1 MSEKVADAKVKLSLE
16 DKLTAPLKHLQ
27 KKFDTLSKTLSHRL
41 SIPRFS
47 AAVKNMTKSLHG
59 VQSALGVAAS
69 RASLFTGVLGLAGGG
84 LIASVTAI
92 TMKTMHLGDSLHHA
106 SRHLGMSVTALQ
118 LWGDAADNS
127 GYSAELF
134 QQSLATLNRRS
145 AQAYAG
151 QKRGIMGFEA
161 LGISVKNASGKLKS
175 NSVLL
180 EEITD
185 KMSKMKNQA
194 QRQHIAALLFG
205 GDGKEMAAMLAQGM
219 APIKELFAKAR
230 KGKWLIG
237 ADVARYAAD
246 LSDKM
251 GAFKKKIGGIASF
264 IGARFMPVI
273 NDMIDAF
280 SRLIDENRDLIQ
292 TTVASW
298 AKTLRKVFNDLLNPT
313 SDLRKGIRDLTER
326 IKGWV
331 CWMEP
336 LIGEITLLKVGLVA
350 LGSFIFGPLIAALA
364 AMSAAFVMLGY
375 TIMTT
380 PIGWILGGIA
390 LLVGAGYLLYKNWDK
405 INGWLATSLT
415 VVGAVVIRLAVAF
428 AGPLFS
434 AIGSVCSA
442 FMRLI
447 ATLMRFIAT
456 LGKSLFS
463 KIVAADKAFIGL
475 ARTLGQSLLSAT
487 RTVCSAFMKLA
498 VTLARTLFSALVSVS
513 SALLSLA
520 ATLISSL
527 LSALTA
533 AASAFISLG
542 IAIMTTPIGWIIGG
556 IAALVGAGYLLYK
569 NWDTVVNFISKLWDS
584 FASLCSNVFGKL
596 FTLFKNFSPLAW
608 IAKKINALIEW
619 LFGVD
624 LMEAGAHLI
633 GSLWD
638 GIKSQWNALSE
649 WFSGMISKLTSWM
662 PNWMKKKLGFNV
674 SINKTS
680 TETIK
685 TFTDETNARA
695 KRMLDTVA
703 VTNTP
708 PEKRK
713 SGFNTSVVETGQMQA
728 TNKVGAFKAPKPITV
743 HKAVEVD
750 ARVTI
755 TNLNISVPNGLKN
768 EIRDA
773 VNQALERYAKQQRL
787 AIASSLSD

>member
-16 DKLTAPLKHLQ
+16 DELTAPLKRVQ
-27 KKFDTLSKTLSHRL
+27 KQFDTLSKTLSLRL

-47 AAVKNMTKSLHG
+47 AAVKNMTSSLKG

-69 RASLFTGVLGLAGGG
+69 RASVFTGVLGLAGGG
-84 LIASVTAI
+84 LVASVTAL

-106 SRHLGMSVTALQ
+106 SRHLNMSVASLQ

-127 GYSAELF
+127 GTSAELF
-134 QQSLATLNRRS
+134 QQSLAVLNRRS

-151 QKRGIMGFEA
+151 QKRGMMGFEA
-161 LGISVKNASGKLKS
+161 LGISVKNTSGKLKS
-175 NSVLL
+175 TSVLL

-205 GDGKEMAAMLAQGM
+205 GDGKEMATMLAQGM

-246 LSDKM
+246 LSDKL

-273 NDMIDAF
+273 NDMIDGF
-280 SRLIDENRDLIQ
+280 SKLIDENRDLIQ

-313 SDLRKGIRDLTER
+313 SDLRKGISDLTER
-326 IKGWV
+326 IKGWFQ
-331 CWMEP
+331 WMEP
-336 LIGEITLLKVGLVA
+336 LIGEITLFKVGLVA

-364 AMSAAFVMLGY
+364 AVGTAFVTLGY
-375 TIMTT
+375 TMMTT

-390 LLVGAGYLLYKNWDK
+390 AVIALCKYWDEIDFRLVA
-405 INGWLATSLT
+405 S
-415 VVGAVVIRLAVAF
+415 LAVIGTAF
-428 AGPLFS
+428 AAL
-434 AIGSVCSA
+434 
-442 FMRLI
+442 R
-447 ATLMRFIAT
+447 
-456 LGKSLFS
+456 
-463 KIVAADKAFIGL
+463 IVMM
-475 ARTLGQSLLSAT
+475 S
-487 RTVCSAFMKLA
+487 
-498 VTLARTLFSALVSVS
+498 
-513 SALLSLA
+513 
-520 ATLISSL
+520 
-527 LSALTA
+527 
-533 AASAFISLG
+533 
-542 IAIMTTPIGWIIGG
+542 TPIGWIIGG
-556 IAALVGAGYLLYK
+556 ITVLIATGYLLYK
-569 NWDTVVNFISKLWDS
+569 NWNTVINFLGKLWDS
-584 FASLCSNVFGKL
+584 FYSLCSNIFNNL
-596 FTLFKNFSPLAW
+596 LTLFKNFSPLSW
-608 IAKKINALIEW
+608 IAKGINELIKW
-619 LFGVD
+619 LLGVD
-624 LMEAGAHLI
+624 LMEAGANLI
-633 GSLWD
+633 GSLWE
-638 GIKSQWNALSE
+638 GIKSQWDDLYNG
-649 WFSGMISKLTSWM
+649 FSNMMNKLTSWM
-662 PNWMKKKLGFNV
+662 PNWVKEKLGFNV

-680 TETIK
+680 TQTIK
-685 TFTDETNARA
+685 TFTNETNARA
-695 KRMLDTVA
+695 KRMLDTAV

-708 PEKRK
+708 AEKRK

-728 TNKVGAFKAPKPITV
+728 TNAKAGAFKAPKPITV
-743 HKAVEVD
+743 HKPVEVD

-755 TNLNISVPNGLKN
+755 TNLNISVPNGLKD

>member
-27 KKFDTLSKTLSHRL
+27 KKFDTLSKTLSQRL

-59 VQSALGVAAS
+59 VQSALGTAAS
-69 RASLFTGVLGLAGGG
+69 RASVFTGALGLAGGG
-84 LIASVTAI
+84 LVASVTAV
-92 TMKTMHLGDSLHHA
+92 TMKTMHLGDSLYHA
-106 SRHLGMSVTALQ
+106 SRHLNMSVASLQ

-127 GYSAELF
+127 GTSAELF
-134 QQSLATLNRRS
+134 QQSLAVLNRRS

-151 QKRGIMGFEA
+151 QKRGMMGFEA
-161 LGISVKNASGKLKS
+161 LGISVKNTSGKLKS
-175 NSVLL
+175 TSVLL

-185 KMSKMKNQA
+185 KMSQMKNQA

-273 NDMIDAF
+273 NDMIDGF

-298 AKTLRKVFNDLLNPT
+298 AKTLKKVFNDLLNPT
-313 SDLRKGIRDLTER
+313 SDLRKGISDLTER
-326 IKGWV
+326 IKGWFR
-331 CWMEP
+331 WMEP
-336 LIGEITLLKVGLVA
+336 LIGEITLFKVGLVA

-364 AMSAAFVMLGY
+364 AAGAAFVTLGI

-380 PIGWILGGIA
+380 PIGWILGGITA
-390 LLVGAGYLLYKNWDK
+390 LVGAGYLLYKNWDK
-405 INGWLATSLT
+405 INGWLLTSLAI
-415 VVGAVVIRLAVAF
+415 VSAVFIRLAF
-428 AGPLFS
+428 ALSGPVL
-434 AIGSVCSA
+434 SA
-442 FMRLI
+442 FTSVGSKITGL
-447 ATLMRFIAT
+447 AAN
-456 LGKSLFS
+456 LGKSLLS
-463 KIVAADKAFIGL
+463 KIIAADKAFIRFS
-475 ARTLGQSLLSAT
+475 ATLG
-487 RTVCSAFMKLA
+487 R
-498 VTLARTLFSALVSVS
+498 
-513 SALLSLA
+513 
-520 ATLISSL
+520 SL
-527 LSALTA
+527 LSALASAASAVASLALTLVGTLISAITA
-533 AASAFISLG
+533 VGSAFISLG

-569 NWDTVVNFISKLWDS
+569 NWDTVVSFISNLWNS
-584 FASLCSNVFGKL
+584 FANLCGNIFSNL
-596 FTLFKNFSPLAW
+596 FTLFKNFSPLSW
-608 IAKKINALIEW
+608 ITKKINALIEW
-619 LFGVD
+619 LFGIN
-624 LMEAGAHLI
+624 LMEAGANLI

-638 GIKSQWNALSE
+638 GIKSKWTDLCN

-662 PNWMKKKLGFNV
+662 PHWMKEKLGFNV

-680 TETIK
+680 IQTIK

-695 KRMLDTVA
+695 KRMVGTA
-703 VTNTP
+703 IVTKTP
-708 PEKRK
+708 SEKRK
-713 SGFNTSVVETGQMQA
+713 SGFNTEAVETGHMEA
-728 TNKVGAFKAPKPITV
+728 PKAKVGAFKTPKPITL
-743 HKAVEVD
+743 HKPVEVD

-755 TNLNISVPNGLKN
+755 TNLNISVPNGLKD

>member
-16 DKLTAPLKHLQ
+16 DKLTAPLKRVQ
-27 KKFDTLSKTLSHRL
+27 KKFDTLSKKLSHSL
-41 SIPRFS
+41 GIVRFS
-47 AAVKNMTKSLHG
+47 AAVQNMTKSLHG
-59 VQSALGVAAS
+59 VQGALSTAAS
-69 RASLFTGVLGLAGGG
+69 RASVFTGVLGLAGGG
-84 LIASVTAI
+84 LVASVTAL
-92 TMKTMHLGDSLHHA
+92 TMKTMHLGDSLYHA
-106 SRHLGMSVTALQ
+106 SHHLNMSVASLQ

-127 GYSAELF
+127 GTSAELF
-134 QQSLATLNRRS
+134 QQSLAVLNRRS

-151 QKRGIMGFEA
+151 QKRGMMGFEA
-161 LGISVKNASGKLKS
+161 LGISVKNTSGKLKS
-175 NSVLL
+175 TSVLL

-205 GDGKEMAAMLAQGM
+205 GDGKEMASMLAQGM

-246 LSDKM
+246 LSDKL

-273 NDMIDAF
+273 NDMVDGF
-280 SRLIDENRDLIQ
+280 SKLIDENRDLIQ

-313 SDLRKGIRDLTER
+313 SDLRKGISDLTER
-326 IKGWV
+326 IKGWFQ
-331 CWMEP
+331 WLEP
-336 LIGEITLLKVGLVA
+336 LIGEITLFKVGLVA

-364 AMSAAFVMLGY
+364 AVGTAFVSLGI

-380 PIGWILGGIA
+380 PIGWLMGSIA
-390 LLVGAGYLLYKNWDK
+390 ALFVLYQYWDK
-405 INGWLATSLT
+405 LNGWVAASLAA
-415 VVGAVVIRLAVAF
+415 VGAV
-428 AGPLFS
+428 
-434 AIGSVCSA
+434 
-442 FMRLI
+442 LI
-447 ATLMRFIAT
+447 A
-456 LGKSLFS
+456 SL
-463 KIVAADKAFIGL
+463 IPAI
-475 ARTLGQSLLSAT
+475 T
-487 RTVCSAFMKLA
+487 A
-498 VTLARTLFSALVSVS
+498 VS
-513 SALLSLA
+513 
-520 ATLISSL
+520 
-527 LSALTA
+527 
-533 AASAFISLG
+533 SAFISLG
-542 IAIMTTPIGWIIGG
+542 IAIMTTPVGWIAAG
-556 IAALVGAGYLLYK
+556 IAALVAAGYLLYK
-569 NWDTVVNFISKLWDS
+569 NWDTVVSFISNLWNS
-584 FASLCSNVFGKL
+584 FYSLCSNVFNNL
-596 FTLFKNFSPLAW
+596 LTFFKNFSPLTW
-608 IAKKINALIEW
+608 ISKKINELIEW

-624 LMEAGAHLI
+624 LMEVGTNLI
-633 GSLWD
+633 NGLWE
-638 GIKSQWNALSE
+638 GIKSQWNALSD
-649 WFSGMISKLTSWM
+649 WFSGMINKLTSWM
-662 PNWMKKKLGFNV
+662 PNWMKEKLGFNV

-680 TETIK
+680 TKTLK

-695 KRMLDTVA
+695 KKMVDTVV

-743 HKAVEVD
+743 HKPVEVD
-750 ARVTI
+750 ARVMI
-755 TNLNISVPNGLKN
+755 SNLNISVPNGLKD

>member
-16 DKLTAPLKHLQ
+16 DKLTAPLKRVQ
-27 KKFDTLSKTLSHRL
+27 EKFNKLSKTLSHNL
-41 SIPRFS
+41 GIPRFS

-59 VQSALGVAAS
+59 VQSALGTAAS
-69 RASLFTGVLGLAGGG
+69 RASVFTGALGLAGGG
-84 LIASVTAI
+84 LVASVTAV

-106 SRHLGMSVTALQ
+106 SRHLGMSVASLQ

-151 QKRGIMGFEA
+151 QKRGMMGFEA

-175 NSVLL
+175 NSALL

-273 NDMIDAF
+273 NDMIDGF

-313 SDLRKGIRDLTER
+313 SDLRRGISDLTER
-326 IKGWV
+326 IKGWFR
-331 CWMEP
+331 WLEP
-336 LIGEITLLKVGLVA
+336 LIGEITLFKVGLVA

-364 AMSAAFVMLGY
+364 AAGAAFVTLGY

-380 PIGWILGGIA
+380 PIGWLIGGIA
-390 LLVGAGYLLYKNWDK
+390 ALFVLYQYWDK
-405 INGWLATSLT
+405 LNGWVAASLAA
-415 VVGAVVIRLAVAF
+415 VGAVLTGAF
-428 AGPLFS
+428 ISAMAPAAS
-434 AIGSVCSA
+434 AIA
-442 FMRLI
+442 
-447 ATLMRFIAT
+447 
-456 LGKSLFS
+456 
-463 KIVAADKAFIGL
+463 GL
-475 ARTLGQSLLSAT
+475 AITLVASLIPAIT
-487 RTVCSAFMKLA
+487 A
-498 VTLARTLFSALVSVS
+498 VG
-513 SALLSLA
+513 
-520 ATLISSL
+520 
-527 LSALTA
+527 
-533 AASAFISLG
+533 SAFISLG
-542 IAIMTTPIGWIIGG
+542 IAIMTTPIGWIAGG
-556 IAALVGAGYLLYK
+556 IAALVGVGYLLYK
-569 NWDTVVNFISKLWDS
+569 NWDTVVSFISNLWNS
-584 FASLCSNVFGKL
+584 FASLCSNVFNNL
-596 FTLFKNFSPLAW
+596 LTLFKNFSPLSW
-608 IAKKINALIEW
+608 ISKKINALIEW
-619 LFGVD
+619 LFGIN
-624 LMEAGAHLI
+624 LMEAGTNLI
-633 GSLWD
+633 NGLWE

-680 TETIK
+680 TQTIK

-695 KRMLDTVA
+695 KRMLDTAV

-708 PEKRK
+708 PGKGK

-743 HKAVEVD
+743 HKPVEVD

-755 TNLNISVPNGLKN
+755 TNLNISVPNGLKD

>member
-1 MSEKVADAKVKLSLE
+1 M
-16 DKLTAPLKHLQ
+16 
-27 KKFDTLSKTLSHRL
+27 

-47 AAVKNMTKSLHG
+47 AAVKNMTSSLKG

-69 RASLFTGVLGLAGGG
+69 RASLFTGALGLAGGG

-106 SRHLGMSVTALQ
+106 SRHLGMNVTALQ

-194 QRQHIAALLFG
+194 QRQHIAALLFD

-237 ADVARYAAD
+237 ADVAHYAAD

-292 TTVASW
+292 TTVAGW
-298 AKTLRKVFNDLLNPT
+298 AKTLKKVFNDLLNPT
-313 SDLRKGIRDLTER
+313 SDLRKTISDLTER
-326 IKGWV
+326 IKGWFF
-331 CWMEP
+331 WMKP
-336 LIGEITLLKVGLVA
+336 LVGEITLLKVELVA

-364 AMSAAFVMLGY
+364 AVSAAFVTLGY
-375 TIMTT
+375 TI
-380 PIGWILGGIA
+380 L
-390 LLVGAGYLLYKNWDK
+390 
-405 INGWLATSLT
+405 
-415 VVGAVVIRLAVAF
+415 
-428 AGPLFS
+428 
-434 AIGSVCSA
+434 
-442 FMRLI
+442 
-447 ATLMRFIAT
+447 
-456 LGKSLFS
+456 
-463 KIVAADKAFIGL
+463 
-475 ARTLGQSLLSAT
+475 
-487 RTVCSAFMKLA
+487 
-498 VTLARTLFSALVSVS
+498 
-513 SALLSLA
+513 
-520 ATLISSL
+520 
-527 LSALTA
+527 
-533 AASAFISLG
+533 
-542 IAIMTTPIGWIIGG
+542 TTPIGWIIGG

-569 NWDTVVNFISKLWDS
+569 NWDTIISFLGTLWNS

-596 FTLFKNFSPLAW
+596 FNLFKNFSPLVW

-619 LFGVD
+619 LFGVN
-624 LMEAGAHLI
+624 LMDAGAHLI

-638 GIKSQWNALSE
+638 GIKSKWQALSE
-649 WFSGMISKLTSWM
+649 WFSGMISTLTSWL
-662 PNWMKKKLGFNV
+662 PSWGKEKLGFNV

-680 TETIK
+680 TQTIK
-685 TFTDETNARA
+685 AFTDETNARA
-695 KRMLDTVA
+695 KRMVDTA
-703 VTNTP
+703 VVPNSP
-708 PEKRK
+708 SGKRK
-713 SGFNTSVVETGQMQA
+713 NGFNTDTVETGYMQA
-728 TNKVGAFKAPKPITV
+728 PNAKMSAFKAPKPITV

-773 VNQALERYAKQQRL
+773 VNQALERYEKQQRL

>member
-27 KKFDTLSKTLSHRL
+27 KKFDTLSKTLSHSL
-41 SIPRFS
+41 GIPRFS

-69 RASLFTGVLGLAGGG
+69 RASVFTGVLGLAGGG
-84 LIASVTAI
+84 LVASVAAL
-92 TMKTMHLGDSLHHA
+92 TMKTMHLGDSLYHA
-106 SRHLGMSVTALQ
+106 SHHLNMSVASLQ

-127 GYSAELF
+127 GTSAELF
-134 QQSLATLNRRS
+134 QQSLAVLNRRS

-151 QKRGIMGFEA
+151 QKRGMMGFEA
-161 LGISVKNASGKLKS
+161 LGISVKNTSGKLKS
-175 NSVLL
+175 TSVLL

-185 KMSKMKNQA
+185 KMSKMKSQA

-205 GDGKEMAAMLAQGM
+205 GDGKEMATMLAQGM

-246 LSDKM
+246 LSDKL

-273 NDMIDAF
+273 NDMIDGF
-280 SRLIDENRDLIQ
+280 SKLIDENRDLIQ

-298 AKTLRKVFNDLLNPT
+298 AKTLKKVLNDLLNPT
-313 SDLRKGIRDLTER
+313 SDLRKGISDLTER
-326 IKGWV
+326 IKGWFQ
-331 CWMEP
+331 WLEP
-336 LIGEITLLKVGLVA
+336 LIGEITLFKVGLVA

-364 AMSAAFVMLGY
+364 AAGAAFVTLGY

-380 PIGWILGGIA
+380 PIGWLIGGIA
-390 LLVGAGYLLYKNWDK
+390 VLAALYKYWDEL
-405 INGWLATSLT
+405 NGWVAASLAA
-415 VVGAVVIRLAVAF
+415 VGAVLTGAFIAAMVPAASAVA
-428 AGPLFS
+428 
-434 AIGSVCSA
+434 
-442 FMRLI
+442 
-447 ATLMRFIAT
+447 
-456 LGKSLFS
+456 
-463 KIVAADKAFIGL
+463 GL
-475 ARTLGQSLLSAT
+475 A
-487 RTVCSAFMKLA
+487 
-498 VTLARTLFSALVSVS
+498 
-513 SALLSLA
+513 LSLVA
-520 ATLISSL
+520 SLIP
-527 LSALTA
+527 AITA
-533 AASAFISLG
+533 VSSAFISLG
-542 IAIMTTPIGWIIGG
+542 IAIMTTPIGWIAGG
-556 IAALVGAGYLLYK
+556 IAALVAAGYLLYK
-569 NWDTVVNFISKLWDS
+569 HWDTVISFISKLWDS
-584 FASLCSNVFGKL
+584 FYSLCSNVFNNL
-596 FTLFKNFSPLAW
+596 LTLFKNFSPLSW
-608 IAKKINALIEW
+608 ISKKINALIEW
-619 LFGVD
+619 LFGIN
-624 LMEAGAHLI
+624 LMEAGSNLI
-633 GSLWD
+633 NGLWE
-638 GIKSQWNALSE
+638 GIKSQWNALSD
-649 WFSGMISKLTSWM
+649 WFGGMISKLTSWM

-680 TETIK
+680 TQTIK
-685 TFTDETNARA
+685 TFTNETNARA
-695 KRMLDTVA
+695 KKMLDTVV

-743 HKAVEVD
+743 HKPVEVD

-755 TNLNISVPNGLKN
+755 TNLNISVPNGLKD

>member
-27 KKFDTLSKTLSHRL
+27 KKFDTLSKTLSHSL
-41 SIPRFS
+41 GIPRFS

-69 RASLFTGVLGLAGGG
+69 RASVFTGVLGLAGGG
-84 LIASVTAI
+84 LVASVAAL
-92 TMKTMHLGDSLHHA
+92 TMKTMHLGDSLYHA
-106 SRHLGMSVTALQ
+106 SHHLNMSVASLQ

-127 GYSAELF
+127 GTSAELF
-134 QQSLATLNRRS
+134 QQSLAVLNRRS

-151 QKRGIMGFEA
+151 QKRGMMGFEA
-161 LGISVKNASGKLKS
+161 LGISVKNTSGKLKS
-175 NSVLL
+175 TSVLL

-185 KMSKMKNQA
+185 KMSKMKSQA

-205 GDGKEMAAMLAQGM
+205 GDGKEMATMLAQGM

-246 LSDKM
+246 LSDKL

-273 NDMIDAF
+273 NDMIDGF
-280 SRLIDENRDLIQ
+280 SKLIDENRDLIQ

-298 AKTLRKVFNDLLNPT
+298 AKTLKKVLNDLLNPT
-313 SDLRKGIRDLTER
+313 SDLRKGISDLTER
-326 IKGWV
+326 IKGWFQ
-331 CWMEP
+331 WLEP
-336 LIGEITLLKVGLVA
+336 LIGEITLFKVGLVA

-364 AMSAAFVMLGY
+364 AVGTAFVSLGI

-380 PIGWILGGIA
+380 PIGWLMGGIA
-390 LLVGAGYLLYKNWDK
+390 ALFVLYQYWDK
-405 INGWLATSLT
+405 LNGWVAASLAA
-415 VVGAVVIRLAVAF
+415 VGAV
-428 AGPLFS
+428 
-434 AIGSVCSA
+434 
-442 FMRLI
+442 LI
-447 ATLMRFIAT
+447 A
-456 LGKSLFS
+456 SL
-463 KIVAADKAFIGL
+463 IPAI
-475 ARTLGQSLLSAT
+475 T
-487 RTVCSAFMKLA
+487 A
-498 VTLARTLFSALVSVS
+498 VS
-513 SALLSLA
+513 
-520 ATLISSL
+520 
-527 LSALTA
+527 
-533 AASAFISLG
+533 SAFISLG

-556 IAALVGAGYLLYK
+556 IAALVAAGYLLYK
-569 NWDTVVNFISKLWDS
+569 HWDTVISFISKLWDS
-584 FASLCSNVFGKL
+584 FYSLCSNVFNNL
-596 FTLFKNFSPLAW
+596 LTFFKNFSPLTW
-608 IAKKINALIEW
+608 ISKKINELIEW
-619 LFGVD
+619 LFGIN
-624 LMEAGAHLI
+624 LMEVGTNLI

-638 GIKSQWNALSE
+638 GIKSQWNALSD
-649 WFSGMISKLTSWM
+649 WLSGMISKLTSWI
-662 PNWMKKKLGFNV
+662 PNWVKEKLGFNV
-674 SINKTS
+674 SIDKTS
-680 TETIK
+680 TQTIK
-685 TFTDETNARA
+685 TFTEETNARA
-695 KRMLDTVA
+695 KKMVDTVV

-743 HKAVEVD
+743 HKPVEVD
-750 ARVTI
+750 ARVMI
-755 TNLNISVPNGLKN
+755 SNLNISVPNGLKD

>member
-1 MSEKVADAKVKLSLE
+1 
-16 DKLTAPLKHLQ
+16 
-27 KKFDTLSKTLSHRL
+27 
-41 SIPRFS
+41 RFS

-69 RASLFTGVLGLAGGG
+69 RASVFTGVLGLAGGG
-84 LIASVTAI
+84 LVASVTAV
-92 TMKTMHLGDSLHHA
+92 TMKTMHLGDSLYHA
-106 SRHLGMSVTALQ
+106 SRHLNMSVASLQ

-127 GYSAELF
+127 GTSAELF
-134 QQSLATLNRRS
+134 QQSLAVLNRRS

-151 QKRGIMGFEA
+151 QKRGMMGFEA
-161 LGISVKNASGKLKS
+161 LGISVKNTSGKLKS
-175 NSVLL
+175 TSVLL

-205 GDGKEMAAMLAQGM
+205 GDGKEMATMLAQGM

-273 NDMIDAF
+273 NDMIDGF
-280 SRLIDENRDLIQ
+280 SKLIDENRDLIQ
-292 TTVASW
+292 TTVAGW
-298 AKTLRKVFNDLLNPT
+298 AKTLKKVFNDLLNPT
-313 SDLRKGIRDLTER
+313 SDLRKGISDLTER
-326 IKGWV
+326 IKGWFQ
-331 CWMEP
+331 WLEP
-336 LIGEITLLKVGLVA
+336 LIGEITLFKVGLVA

-364 AMSAAFVMLGY
+364 AVGAAFVTLGY
-375 TIMTT
+375 TMMTT
-380 PIGWILGGIA
+380 PIGWLIGGIA
-390 LLVGAGYLLYKNWDK
+390 ALVVLYKYWDEL
-405 INGWLATSLT
+405 NGWVAASLAA
-415 VVGAVVIRLAVAF
+415 VGAVLTGAFIAAMVPAASAVA
-428 AGPLFS
+428 
-434 AIGSVCSA
+434 
-442 FMRLI
+442 
-447 ATLMRFIAT
+447 
-456 LGKSLFS
+456 
-463 KIVAADKAFIGL
+463 GL
-475 ARTLGQSLLSAT
+475 A
-487 RTVCSAFMKLA
+487 
-498 VTLARTLFSALVSVS
+498 
-513 SALLSLA
+513 LSLVA
-520 ATLISSL
+520 SLIP
-527 LSALTA
+527 AITA
-533 AASAFISLG
+533 VGSAFISLG
-542 IAIMTTPIGWIIGG
+542 IAIMTTPIGWIAGG
-556 IAALVGAGYLLYK
+556 IAALVGVGYLLYK
-569 NWDTVVNFISKLWDS
+569 NWDTVVSFISNLWNS
-584 FASLCSNVFGKL
+584 FASLCSNVFNNL
-596 FTLFKNFSPLAW
+596 LTLFKNFSPLSW
-608 IAKKINALIEW
+608 ISKKINELIEW

-624 LMEAGAHLI
+624 LMEVGSNLI
-633 GSLWD
+633 NGLWD
-638 GIKSQWNALSE
+638 GIKSKWNALSE

-662 PNWMKKKLGFNV
+662 PNWMKEKLGFNV

-685 TFTDETNARA
+685 TFTNETNARA
-695 KRMLDTVA
+695 KRMLDTAV

-743 HKAVEVD
+743 HKPVEVD

-755 TNLNISVPNGLKN
+755 TNLNISVPNGLKD

>member
-27 KKFDTLSKTLSHRL
+27 KKFDTLSKTLSQRL

-59 VQSALGVAAS
+59 VQGALGTAAS
-69 RASLFTGVLGLAGGG
+69 RASVFTGVLGLAGGG
-84 LIASVTAI
+84 LVASLTAL

-106 SRHLGMSVTALQ
+106 SRHLGMSVASLQ

-151 QKRGIMGFEA
+151 QQRGIMGFEA

-175 NSVLL
+175 NSTLL

-194 QRQHIAALLFG
+194 QRQHIASLLFG

-237 ADVARYAAD
+237 ADVAQYAAD
-246 LSDKM
+246 LSDKL

-280 SRLIDENRDLIQ
+280 SKLIDENRDLIQ
-292 TTVASW
+292 TTVTGW
-298 AKTLRKVFNDLLNPT
+298 AKTLKKALKDLFNPT
-313 SDLRKGIRDLTER
+313 SDLRKGISDLTER
-326 IKGWV
+326 IKGWFR
-331 CWMEP
+331 WLEP
-336 LIGEITLLKVGLVA
+336 LIGEITLFKVGLVA

-364 AMSAAFVMLGY
+364 AVGTAFVTLGY

-380 PIGWILGGIA
+380 PIGWLMGGIA
-390 LLVGAGYLLYKNWDK
+390 ALVGAGYLLYKNWDK
-405 INGWLATSLT
+405 INGWLLTSLAI
-415 VVGAVVIRLAVAF
+415 VSAVFIRLAF
-428 AGPLFS
+428 ALSGPVL
-434 AIGSVCSA
+434 SA
-442 FMRLI
+442 FTSVGSKITGL
-447 ATLMRFIAT
+447 AAN
-456 LGKSLFS
+456 LGKSLLS
-463 KIVAADKAFIGL
+463 KIIAADKAFIRFS
-475 ARTLGQSLLSAT
+475 ATLG
-487 RTVCSAFMKLA
+487 R
-498 VTLARTLFSALVSVS
+498 
-513 SALLSLA
+513 
-520 ATLISSL
+520 SL
-527 LSALTA
+527 LSALASAASAVASLALTLVGTLISAITA
-533 AASAFISLG
+533 VSSAFISLG
-542 IAIMTTPIGWIIGG
+542 IAIMTTPIGWIMAG
-556 IAALVGAGYLLYK
+556 IAALVGVGYLLYK
-569 NWDTVVNFISKLWDS
+569 HWDTVVNFISNLWNS
-584 FASLCSNVFGKL
+584 FYSLCCNIFSNL
-596 FTLFKNFSPLAW
+596 FTLFKNFSPLSW
-608 IAKKINALIEW
+608 IATKINALIEW
-619 LFGVD
+619 LFGID
-624 LMEAGAHLI
+624 LMEAGSNLI

-680 TETIK
+680 TQTIK

-695 KRMLDTVA
+695 KKMLDTVV

-743 HKAVEVD
+743 HKPVEVD

-755 TNLNISVPNGLKN
+755 TNLNISVPNGLKD

-787 AIASSLSD
+787 AITSSLSD

>member
-16 DKLTAPLKHLQ
+16 DKLTAPLKRVQ
-27 KKFDTLSKTLSHRL
+27 KKFDTLSKTLSHSL
-41 SIPRFS
+41 GIPRFS

-69 RASLFTGVLGLAGGG
+69 RASVFTGVLGLAGGG
-84 LIASVTAI
+84 LVASVAAL

-106 SRHLGMSVTALQ
+106 SRHLGMSVASLQ

-175 NSVLL
+175 NSALL

-205 GDGKEMAAMLAQGM
+205 GDGKEMATMLAQGM

-246 LSDKM
+246 LSDKL

-273 NDMIDAF
+273 NDMIDGF
-280 SRLIDENRDLIQ
+280 SKLIDENRDLIQ

-298 AKTLRKVFNDLLNPT
+298 AKTLKKVLNDLLNPT
-313 SDLRKGIRDLTER
+313 SDLRKGISDLTER
-326 IKGWV
+326 IKGWFQ
-331 CWMEP
+331 WLEP
-336 LIGEITLLKVGLVA
+336 LIGEITLFKVGLVA

-364 AMSAAFVMLGY
+364 AAGVAFVTLGY

-380 PIGWILGGIA
+380 PIGWLIGGIA
-390 LLVGAGYLLYKNWDK
+390 ALVVVYKYWDK
-405 INGWLATSLT
+405 LNGW
-415 VVGAVVIRLAVAF
+415 
-428 AGPLFS
+428 
-434 AIGSVCSA
+434 
-442 FMRLI
+442 
-447 ATLMRFIAT
+447 
-456 LGKSLFS
+456 
-463 KIVAADKAFIGL
+463 VAA
-475 ARTLGQSLLSAT
+475 
-487 RTVCSAFMKLA
+487 
-498 VTLARTLFSALVSVS
+498 
-513 SALLSLA
+513 SLA
-520 ATLISSL
+520 AVGVVLIASL
-527 LSALTA
+527 IPAITA
-533 AASAFISLG
+533 VSSAFISLG
-542 IAIMTTPIGWIIGG
+542 IAIMTTPIGWIAGG
-556 IAALVGAGYLLYK
+556 IAALVGVGYLLYK
-569 NWDTVVNFISKLWDS
+569 NWDTVVSFISNLWNS
-584 FASLCSNVFGKL
+584 FASLCSNVFNNL
-596 FTLFKNFSPLAW
+596 LTLFKNFSPLSW
-608 IAKKINALIEW
+608 ISKKINALIEW
-619 LFGVD
+619 LFSID
-624 LMEAGAHLI
+624 LMEAGSNLI

-680 TETIK
+680 TQTIK
-685 TFTDETNARA
+685 TFTNETNARA
-695 KRMLDTVA
+695 KRMLDTVV

-713 SGFNTSVVETGQMQA
+713 S
-728 TNKVGAFKAPKPITV
+728 
-743 HKAVEVD
+743 
-750 ARVTI
+750 
-755 TNLNISVPNGLKN
+755 
-768 EIRDA
+768 
-773 VNQALERYAKQQRL
+773 
-787 AIASSLSD
+787 